1 MKNQPCCQVGA
12 TLVPSHLQSV
22 DHQATPH
29 LGLHRPAHHAPA
41 KQIDDHSQ
49 EQPALIGRDVGDVT
63 GPRLVWR
70 GHGEV
75 AVQNVWR
82 YGQIMPAIG
91 RCDAKAPLPA
101 GLNAMLL
108 HEPLHTLLTHANAAC
123 QQLPPD
129 ARPAVGSPIF
139 CVDSANLRQQRLVGQ
154 MAALG
159 NLLTPRHVLM
169 KAGHTHS
176 QHPALHANRPL
187 KSMTFDEGI
196 LHFWPLA
203 KYAVA
208 FPKMSRSI
216 VTRASSARKRLIS
229 ICSAVTPALPL
240 TSFNVP
246 ARWAL
251 IQLNSVCSTTP
262 RSRAAAAMLWPD
274 STSRTASFLNSSVY
288 LPRCPFLIFVSL
300 SLLKQLA
307 KGYVLQG
314 QGQVAHVRLVIV
326 KNHGAGA
333 HPQYFQPRT
342 TVWGQLWGQLNTNHM
357 NIYIVINSLQ
367 LLFGSRRAYQLK
379 GREERSGIFAD
390 IQRATDFEVD

>member
-1 MKNQPCCQVGA
+1 
-12 TLVPSHLQSV
+12 
-22 DHQATPH
+22 
-29 LGLHRPAHHAPA
+29 
-41 KQIDDHSQ
+41 
-49 EQPALIGRDVGDVT
+49 
-63 GPRLVWR
+63 
-70 GHGEV
+70 
-75 AVQNVWR
+75 
-82 YGQIMPAIG
+82 
-91 RCDAKAPLPA
+91 
-101 GLNAMLL
+101 
-108 HEPLHTLLTHANAAC
+108 
-123 QQLPPD
+123 
-129 ARPAVGSPIF
+129 
-139 CVDSANLRQQRLVGQ
+139 

-176 QHPALHANRPL
+176 QHLALHANRPL

-314 QGQVAHVRLVIV
+314 QGH
-326 KNHGAGA
+326 
-333 HPQYFQPRT
+333 
-342 TVWGQLWGQLNTNHM
+342 
-357 NIYIVINSLQ
+357 IYKYRKAS
-367 LLFGSRRAYQLK
+367 
-379 GREERSGIFAD
+379 AD
-390 IQRATDFEVD
+390 FSNAFHNVFEVQK